1 MMFTLCNLHSIFIYY
16 FVMLLV
22 LSFTV
27 FVIGVENIPL
37 ESGEVFF
44 LKLQQGLRIAS
55 EVVFLIFFSGK
66 QRLCTLAQNCK

>member
-44 LKLQQGLRIAS
+44 LKLQQGLKDR
-55 EVVFLIFFSGK
+55 V
-66 QRLCTLAQNCK
+66 